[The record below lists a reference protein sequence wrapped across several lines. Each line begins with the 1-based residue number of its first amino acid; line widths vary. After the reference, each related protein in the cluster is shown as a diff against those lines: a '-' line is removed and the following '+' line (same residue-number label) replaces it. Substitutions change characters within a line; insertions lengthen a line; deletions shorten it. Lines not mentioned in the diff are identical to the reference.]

1 MFFTFFNKDANI
13 DEKTIH
19 NLLMEEIMT
28 QKENTEIWMNMY
40 REEVERNIEDKQN
53 SYKLNENRD
62 KRSYDIIQTILQIN
76 EENTKEI
83 IRLNKK
89 VERLES
95 IIREYEEDES
105 DYSSNE
111 DTDNEDGYVSD
122 DESDNKPISS
132 LD

>member
-1 MFFTFFNKDANI
+1 MFFTFFNKDSNI

-19 NLLMEEIMT
+19 KLLIEEIMT

-53 SYKLNENRD
+53 SYKLNEDRD

-89 VERLES
+89 VEKLES

-111 DTDNEDGYVSD
+111 DTDNEDGYASD